1 MYLHISSVD
10 DRTAEIGWLVGP
22 RFQGHGYARECAA
35 LLLELSFGEL
45 GLHRVY
51 AELDPRNAASVA
63 VCTGLGMRHEA
74 TFLEHMWLKGEWTDT
89 GVYSILEREWARGR
103 GDSV

>member
-1 MYLHISSVD
+1 MYLNLTSVD

-35 LLLELSFGEL
+35 LLLELCFGEL

-51 AELDPRNAASVA
+51 AELDPRNEASVR
-63 VCTGLGMRHEA
+63 VCRSLGMRHEA
-74 TFLEHMWLKGEWTDT
+74 HLLEHMWLKGEWSDT
-89 GVYSILEREWARGR
+89 GDLRDPRREWH
-103 GDSV
+103 